1 MRIEDLRF
9 AIDGIDYLVTNYFFV
24 FLCVLCV
31 FAVVIYYHLVL
42 EKSMTDAKI
51 R

>member
-1 MRIEDLRF
+1 MRIEDLRLMVLT
-9 AIDGIDYLVTNYFFV
+9 IWLLIIFFV